1 MELFSLDA
9 MPGFRSQWSCRFQRS
24 LRDQD
29 LCSPQHGIGR
39 CGSQCQQRNPL
50 RAEGCIAPGGFA
62 AARPGKGQSYRLAT
76 DFFGFTSMLKRLPL
90 VRRPTIGRSRRSPTY
105 GA

>member
-1 MELFSLDA
+1 MELFSVDA
-9 MPGFRSQWSCRFQRS
+9 IPGFRSQCSCRFQRS
-24 LRDQD
+24 LRGRD

-50 RAEGCIAPGGFA
+50 RGEGCIAPGGFA
-62 AARPGKGQSYRLAT
+62 AARPGKGQRRLAT
-76 DFFGFTSMLKRLPL
+76 DLFGFTSMLKRLPL
-90 VRRPTIGRSRRSPTY
+90 VRRPTIGKMRHPPTY